1 MKRVDRFLH
10 DWRVDVEVKKLQ
22 PHVCFD
28 SRIEYRIMATW
39 EGSQEVTE
47 LAKMA
52 IAESYE
58 YVNIEVSSKS
68 IYPDAGRID
77 FNVSEVV
84 LKSLGLEV
92 KK

>member
-1 MKRVDRFLH
+1 
-10 DWRVDVEVKKLQ
+10 
-22 PHVCFD
+22 
-28 SRIEYRIMATW
+28 
-39 EGSQEVTE
+39 
-47 LAKMA
+47 MA